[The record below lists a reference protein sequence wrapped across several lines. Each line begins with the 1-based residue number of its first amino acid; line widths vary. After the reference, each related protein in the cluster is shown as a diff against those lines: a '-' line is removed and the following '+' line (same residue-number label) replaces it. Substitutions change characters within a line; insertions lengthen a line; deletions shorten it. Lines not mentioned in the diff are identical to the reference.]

1 MNIQGIE
8 NVSFVDYKNKIC
20 ATIFTSGCN
29 FKCPYCHNS
38 GIVLGKFEKIDEN
51 SVLENLEKRK
61 KLIDAVTIS
70 GGEPTLQKD
79 LFEFVTKIKNLG
91 FLVKLDTN
99 GTNPQVLER
108 LINNKLL
115 DYVALDIKTN
125 FDDYKVI
132 SKSNFDISVLKKSLQ
147 ILKRANIEYEL
158 RTTLVENFIK
168 KENILKMAED
178 LKGENFLYLQKF
190 VDSKNCFEN
199 GLCEVS
205 KDKATEYKNILSK
218 NIKNVFLRGY

>member
-20 ATIFTSGCN
+20 ATIFTGGCN

-38 GIVLGKFEKIDEN
+38 GIVLGEFKTIDEN
-51 SVLENLEKRK
+51 NILKDLEKRK
-61 KLIDAVTIS
+61 NLIDAVTIS

-79 LFEFVTKIKNLG
+79 LFEFVIKIKNLG

-99 GTNPQVLER
+99 GTNPKVLEK
-108 LINNKLL
+108 LINNNLI

-125 FDDYKVI
+125 FDDYNI
-132 SKSNFDISVLKKSLQ
+132 IAKSNFDINTIKKSLQ
-147 ILKRANIEYEL
+147 ILKEANIVYEL
-158 RTTLVENFIK
+158 RTTIVENFIK
-168 KENILKMAED
+168 KENILKLAED
-178 LKGENFLYLQKF
+178 LKGENLLYLQKF

-199 GLCEVS
+199 GLCEVP
-205 KDKATEYKNILSK
+205 KDKAVEYKNILSK
-218 NIKNVFLRGY
+218 TIKNVMLRGY